1 MHTKNKP
8 TTFIDRLNI
17 YSQLFILNLID
28 ITSFG
33 GVLLSENNKSIF
45 SSVSMLFTFLS
56 LLLAQLNYNFF
67 TKIPVSICASPILEA
82 SSLLAKLCDSI
93 TDNASDN
100 EVIINSLIAIAIS
113 TLLFGI
119 ISIVFS
125 IFDVS
130 HYLFLIPHSVITGL
144 LSGVGVSLIM
154 MSYKLLRV
162 NELGKENLGI
172 FYFWFIFFFC
182 ILLYFLEKKYS
193 YNYLPLISAVIFTIG
208 LFLIR
213 KIFNLNDNN
222 LIKYTIISAKVSL
235 NDGLRT
241 LHKNLS
247 LKNIKFDLILQEY
260 KKILSLTFFYLLHL
274 PINLTSYSKVTKV
287 KSNLKKE
294 FRTQGISNIIGS
306 IFAIPVYFVCCY
318 SVMLAESGI
327 NSFYDGIA
335 LSLVYGLNY
344 FLAGTVQSHVPV
356 MGLAMFPILIGLSF
370 CYSGIVN
377 PLSDGNFVE
386 FIIIW
391 SITIAAGYDV
401 PMFILFCL
409 GLLAAFCYYLVSE
422 SYFKK
427 CKEAFNSGFMEE
439 FSRDYDYL
447 KVDYLLFF
455 INISKFKR
463 ELSKLKGDTII
474 IDLIGC
480 GSFDMLGNEVFRDSL
495 CADKK
500 YFIIGSPY
508 NFNTGPV
515 SAMKNV
521 ILCNDYLHTSDKINE
536 MLEK

>member
-1 MHTKNKP
+1 MHTQNKP

-100 EVIINSLIAIAIS
+100 EEVIINSLIAIAIS

-213 KIFNLNDNN
+213 KIFNLND
-222 LIKYTIISAKVSL
+222 
-235 NDGLRT
+235 
-241 LHKNLS
+241 
-247 LKNIKFDLILQEY
+247 
-260 KKILSLTFFYLLHL
+260 
-274 PINLTSYSKVTKV
+274 
-287 KSNLKKE
+287 
-294 FRTQGISNIIGS
+294 
-306 IFAIPVYFVCCY
+306 
-318 SVMLAESGI
+318 
-327 NSFYDGIA
+327 
-335 LSLVYGLNY
+335 
-344 FLAGTVQSHVPV
+344 
-356 MGLAMFPILIGLSF
+356 
-370 CYSGIVN
+370 
-377 PLSDGNFVE
+377 
-386 FIIIW
+386 
-391 SITIAAGYDV
+391 
-401 PMFILFCL
+401 
-409 GLLAAFCYYLVSE
+409 
-422 SYFKK
+422 
-427 CKEAFNSGFMEE
+427 
-439 FSRDYDYL
+439 
-447 KVDYLLFF
+447 
-455 INISKFKR
+455 
-463 ELSKLKGDTII
+463 
-474 IDLIGC
+474 
-480 GSFDMLGNEVFRDSL
+480 
-495 CADKK
+495 
-500 YFIIGSPY
+500 
-508 NFNTGPV
+508 
-515 SAMKNV
+515 
-521 ILCNDYLHTSDKINE
+521 
-536 MLEK
+536 